1 LADSIGCTED
11 GVEYN
16 EAYRGHR
23 IKISVSQSERPDFRG
38 DWLFSCSI
46 TKPDDKPFGPSRSG
60 YGDSEKA
67 AKQRALNNAKAEIDK
82 HLGP

>member
-1 LADSIGCTED
+1 MDLLSTM
-11 GVEYN
+11 
-16 EAYRGHR
+16 
-23 IKISVSQSERPDFRG
+23 
-38 DWLFSCSI
+38 WLRCSI